1 MFHFMLRRCARLPLS
16 ISKECT
22 LTPFWSFVFNDSAHG
37 AAIFGMNTEAFC
49 YSRISNVSSSP
60 LCYEFQLLIW
70 QPTIDVFEKR
80 MAALEGGAAA
90 LATAFVPKVHRFIR
104 NLETE
109 HLIDPEKQPS
119 LLRSP
124 HWHNVGATLS
134 WLRMSPRQR
143 LIS

>member
-1 MFHFMLRRCARLPLS
+1 
-16 ISKECT
+16 
-22 LTPFWSFVFNDSAHG
+22 
-37 AAIFGMNTEAFC
+37 MNTEAFC

-90 LATAFVPKVHRFIR
+90 LAIAFVPKVHRFIR

-124 HWHNVGATLS
+124 HWHNAGATLS